1 MTLTG
6 TPSAFPDSRTPGGL
20 EITSEE
26 MERFKDSMKND
37 EFKKLFFDY
46 MNEISD
52 PNNKKVRVYRCVCV
66 EMGSTVCSTQTAWT
80 RQQLDEK
87 S

>member
-6 TPSAFPDSRTPGGL
+6 GIPSDSRTRTSNPGGL

-52 PNNKKVRVYRCVCV
+52 PNNKKVRFCGGGGGGR
-66 EMGSTVCSTQTAWT
+66 A
-80 RQQLDEK
+80 
-87 S
+87 